1 MIVDERELEQK
12 IIEHDMMLKDHA
24 KKLEEAEARHNTVMQ
39 NITALYEL
47 ISKMDKLLVRMD
59 VMLSLLAKVV
69 WGGVGIVAV
78 FFLNELLKLI
88 GG

>member
-1 MIVDERELEQK
+1 MIERELEQK
-12 IIEHDMMLKDHA
+12 IIEHGMILKEHERKIQENDM
-24 KKLEEAEARHNTVMQ
+24 RYNTVME

-69 WGGVGIVAV
+69 WGGLGIMAV
-78 FFLNELLKLI
+78 YFLNELLKI
-88 GG
+88 VGG